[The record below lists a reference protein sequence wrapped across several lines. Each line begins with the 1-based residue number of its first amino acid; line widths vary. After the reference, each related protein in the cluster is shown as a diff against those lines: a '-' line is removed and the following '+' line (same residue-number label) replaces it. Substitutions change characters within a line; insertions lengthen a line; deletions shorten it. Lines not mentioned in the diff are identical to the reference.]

1 MEGDAMAGIG
11 SNLGL
16 MVAGIALAAIIVAA
30 GILYFV
36 KSYRPQRPAHLG
48 PKNDDLVASMENRS
62 AQHHTKT

>member
-1 MEGDAMAGIG
+1 MGG
-11 SNLGL
+11 LGNNFAIV
-16 MVAGIALAAIIVAA
+16 VAGIVLAAVIVAG
-30 GILYFV
+30 GIIYFV